1 MTYKIHRVMCRH
13 RTKQTCCLAAFFTY
27 QVALIYVWI
36 LFILSSNDIAE
47 LMYCPQRITGQV
59 VARQTYNHTDE

>member
-1 MTYKIHRVMCRH
+1 MIYRIYKTMCRS
-13 RTKQTCCLAAFFTY
+13 RTRQMCCLAAFFTY
-27 QVALIYVWI
+27 QTALIYIWV

>member
-1 MTYKIHRVMCRH
+1 MCRS
-13 RTKQTCCLAAFFTY
+13 RTKQTCWLAAFFTY
-27 QVALIYVWI
+27 QVALIYIWV

-59 VARQTYNHTDE
+59 VAMQTYNHTDE